1 MLNTHWFKRKRGAI
15 FLLLL
20 FSSIPFLSA
29 QDAIKTSGTITS
41 DANETMVGV
50 SILEKG
56 TSNGT
61 VTDIDGHYSISVK
74 EGAMLVVSYIG
85 FITQEVRAINGILN
99 ITLAE
104 NAKLLEEVVVV
115 GYGVQKKS
123 SVTGAISQVKA
134 EDMQNRTI
142 TRPEQAL
149 QGKTAGVQIVQT
161 SGAPGQAPQVRVRGY
176 SSNASSSPLF
186 VVDGVRMTNIGGLD
200 PNDIASMEVLKDGAS
215 AAIYGAEA
223 GNGVILISTKRGED
237 GMSKIAYDFQYTSQ
251 SLARIPKMLN
261 SEQYIDYMTEGNT
274 FKMIDIMTNWD
285 GVANTSWVDV
295 AFENAIMQR
304 HNLSFQG
311 GNSKST
317 YFLSLSY
324 LNNDGIVSGDK
335 DLYKRLT
342 STVNADYKIKT
353 WLKVGTN
360 NQIEKYDV
368 SSVSENNEYG
378 SLLASVLQLDPLTPD
393 VYASDNLPA
402 FMQNI
407 QDSGHKLLQNKNGDY
422 YSVSGFLASE
432 QYHPMIMR
440 DQNTS
445 TTNGFNLNGSVFG
458 ELTPLNELLITSRL
472 GYRLSGTHASGYSH
486 PYYGNSTHIVDFVG
500 INAQTSNSIY
510 YQWENFVNYMRNF
523 GLHGINA
530 MAGMSYSHSTNQYT
544 SGNLQ
549 ANGEHAIQ
557 KDDPLFGFLNFAATS
572 ATKGTG
578 GEVTEGAKLSYFGRI
593 GYTYADR
600 YFLQAS
606 LRADAADLSYLAA
619 TNRWGYFPAL
629 SAGWD
634 ISREKFMENTYDWLS
649 QLKLRGSWGQNGS
662 LAALGGYAYS
672 TNMTSAG
679 FYPFVNDNVYIVG
692 AQPISMGNDKLKWE
706 TSEQLDFGIDARF
719 LKNRLTFSA
728 DYFNKKTKDLIVRGT
743 TPSLVIG
750 GATSPIN
757 AGDVQNK
764 GFEFELGWQSQV
776 GDFRYGIRTNL
787 STLENK
793 VTALDKSLTR
803 IGGMNFHT
811 NTITFFEEGYP
822 VYYFRGYKF
831 DGLYPENEY
840 KLNPVTGENEV
851 VHAAGDP
858 KFKNIT
864 PDGVDA
870 DGKPIVLINEDDK
883 TYIGDAIPD
892 LIYGITLTA
901 AWKGFDLTV
910 FGTGSYGNE
919 IFNCI
924 TRADYPQSNKL
935 KEVFYDGRWTPG
947 HTNTNVPRA
956 GMNNQDAYLISDA
969 MVFDGSFFKIKQIQ
983 IGYSLPKNVLKKALI
998 NNLRLYCSFDD
1009 FFTFTK
1015 YPGFD
1020 PEASAGAAIS
1030 AMGIDKGSYPTS
1042 RKVVFGLNVEF

>member
-1 MLNTHWFKRKRGAI
+1 MLEMKNVKNCSQLKRWMV
-15 FLLLL
+15 FTCL
-20 FSSIPFLSA
+20 FFMSVPYLSA
-29 QDAIKTSGTITS
+29 QNQIKTSGTVT
-41 DANETMVGV
+41 DQNEPLIGV
-50 SILEKG
+50 SVIEKG
-56 TSNGT
+56 TGNGT
-61 VTDIDGHYSISVK
+61 VTDAGGKYSLSVNS
-74 EGAMLVVSYIG
+74 GAILVYSYIG
-85 FITQEVRAINGILN
+85 YVSQEKRAVNGVLDVAMEED
-99 ITLAE
+99 TKA
-104 NAKLLEEVVVV
+104 LEEVVVV

-123 SVTGAISQVKA
+123 SITGAISQVKA

-149 QGKTAGVQIVQT
+149 QGKTAGVQVIQT
-161 SGAPGQAPQVRVRGY
+161 SGAPGKSPEVRVRGY

-186 VVDGVRMTNIGGLD
+186 VVDGIRMSNIGGLD
-200 PNDIASMEVLKDGAS
+200 PNDIASIEVLKDGAS

-223 GNGVILISTKRGED
+223 GNGVILITTKRGED
-237 GMSKIAYDFQYTSQ
+237 GMSKISYDFQYTSQ

-274 FKMIDIMTNWD
+274 FKPVDIMTNWD
-285 GVANTSWVDV
+285 GVANTSWADV
-295 AFENAIMQR
+295 AFENAVMQR

-311 GNSKST
+311 GNSKGT
-317 YFLSLSY
+317 YFLSLSS

-342 STVNADYKIKT
+342 SIVNADYKIKP
-353 WLKVGTN
+353 WLKIGTS

-393 VYASDNLPA
+393 VYAVGKLPE

-407 QDSGHKLLQNKNGDY
+407 QSSGHKLLQNENGDY
-422 YSVSGFLASE
+422 YSISRFLASE
-432 QYHPMIMR
+432 QYHPLIMR
-440 DQNTS
+440 DQTTS

-458 ELTPLNELLITSRL
+458 ELTPLKGLLITSRL
-472 GYRLSGTHASGYSH
+472 GYRLSGTHASGYNH

-510 YQWENFVNYMRNF
+510 YQWENFANYMHNF

-619 TNRWGYFPAL
+619 TNRWGYFPAV

-634 ISREKFMENTYDWLS
+634 MARETFMENTHDWLS

-679 FYPFVNDNVYIVG
+679 FYPFVNDNVYVIG
-692 AQPISMGNDKLKWE
+692 ARPISMGNDKLKWE
-706 TSEQLDFGIDARF
+706 TSEQLDLGIDARF

-728 DYFNKKTKDLIVRGT
+728 DYFNKQTKDLIVRGT

-750 GATSPIN
+750 GTTSPIN
-757 AGDVQNK
+757 AGDVLNK
-764 GFEFELGWQSQV
+764 GFEFELGWQDNI
-776 GDFRYGIRTNL
+776 GDFRYGIRANI

-793 VTALDKSLTR
+793 VTYLDKSLTR
-803 IGGMNFHT
+803 IGGTNFHT
-811 NTITFFEEGYP
+811 STITFFEEGHP

-831 DGLYPENEY
+831 
-840 KLNPVTGENEV
+840 K
-851 VHAAGDP
+851 
-858 KFKNIT
+858 
-864 PDGVDA
+864 GVDA
-870 DGKPIVLINEDDK
+870 ATGDPTFEDLSPDGIINEDDQ
-883 TYIGDAIPD
+883 TNIGNAIPD

-901 AWKGFDLTV
+901 AWKGLDLTI
-910 FGTGSYGNE
+910 FGTGSQGND

-924 TRADYPQSNKL
+924 TRADYPQGNKL
-935 KEVFYDGRWTPG
+935 KEVFYDGRWTHDNPNA
-947 HTNTNVPRA
+947 TKPRA
-956 GMNNQDAYLISDA
+956 GMNYQDQYLISDA

-983 IGYSLPKNVLKKALI
+983 IGYSLPKNVLKKVLI
-998 NNLRLYCSFDD
+998 HNLRFYCSLDD

-1042 RKVVFGLNVEF
+1042 KKVVFGLNVEF